1 MNFIRFSRQ
10 SHHFFKRRAPPL
22 CIGSRKSVVYGPAKE
37 RTNRMMD
44 VSTMPAGM
52 IVAMGIGCLI
62 VLAFL
67 VFGIAAFIKY
77 LRS

>member
-1 MNFIRFSRQ
+1 
-10 SHHFFKRRAPPL
+10 
-22 CIGSRKSVVYGPAKE
+22 
-37 RTNRMMD
+37 MMD
-44 VSTMPAGM
+44 MTTMSTGM
-52 IVAMGIGCLI
+52 MAMGLVSLI